1 MKLQKRK
8 RVSKSENY
16 EINGNTFFDYSKS
29 LIIHLQQNEKRFIK
43 FSELVFF
50 DMDLDALVAKMQY

>member
-8 RVSKSENY
+8 IVSKSENY

-50 DMDLDALVAKMQY
+50 EMDLDALVAKMQH

>member
-8 RVSKSENY
+8 IVSKSENY

-50 DMDLDALVAKMQY
+50 DMDLDALVAKIQY

>member
-50 DMDLDALVAKMQY
+50 EMDLDALVAKMQH